1 MKLEEQLRTLRQE
14 KGLSQAELAELM
26 DVSRQAVS
34 RWETG
39 VVVPATEN
47 LVRLSKLYDVPL
59 DEMVHGA
66 ATPAEEGEPPAPEPA
81 ALEPP
86 TGAKPKQGRRMM
98 VWLAVLLCLLAL
110 AAGICIGYIAALKEE
125 DNEILL
131 MEDMKGEEV
140 EEEARNTFATES
152 LEEGKVKICG

>member
-59 DEMVHGA
+59 DEMVHGGIA
-66 ATPAEEGEPPAPEPA
+66 VVEEQELPKQPETAEPPGQAERRPGGRKIAVWA
-81 ALEPP
+81 A
-86 TGAKPKQGRRMM
+86 AF
-98 VWLAVLLCLLAL
+98 LCLLAL

-152 LEEGKVKICG
+152 LEEGR